1 MNAGNQDY
9 PENFFIEVGPENNLY
24 ISFKFVR
31 LFKYT
36 ISAYNFLIKSRT
48 RSLNMLEYQE
58 TVKF

>member
-24 ISFKFVR
+24 ISFKFVK

-36 ISAYNFLIKSRT
+36 ISGLQLFNEK
-48 RSLNMLEYQE
+48 
-58 TVKF
+58 